1 MKFVAQIRNR
11 LGIVGELFVFLGKRK
26 LWWMIPMFVVLIFF
40 GILIIVAQSTP
51 LGAFI
56 YTLF

>member
-1 MKFVAQIRNR
+1 MRQLKNR

-26 LWWMIPMFVVLIFF
+26 LWWMIPMFV
-40 GILIIVAQSTP
+40 ILIGFGVILILAQTTP
-51 LGAFI
+51 LGPFI

>member
-1 MKFVAQIRNR
+1 MKFMRQLKNR

-26 LWWMIPMFVVLIFF
+26 LWWMIPMFV
-40 GILIIVAQSTP
+40 ILIGFGVILILAQTTP
-51 LGAFI
+51 LGPFI